1 MKILII
7 RCSKCIHK
15 EVCKYRPPKEYP
27 NFMKEVIADSC
38 IHFMPY
44 NKVENPQEVK
54 AGK

>member
-1 MKILII
+1 MRIF
-7 RCSKCIHK
+7 KCDKCVHK